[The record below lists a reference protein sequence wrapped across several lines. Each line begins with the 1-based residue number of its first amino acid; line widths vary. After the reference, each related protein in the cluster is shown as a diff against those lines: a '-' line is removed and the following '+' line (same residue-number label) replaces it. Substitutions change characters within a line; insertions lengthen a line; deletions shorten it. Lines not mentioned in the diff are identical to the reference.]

1 MFQPILDDIKRTF
14 QSGSMV
20 SKLIIVNV
28 AIFLF
33 VLIVG
38 IFLKG
43 ASPETYKWLFNNLAI
58 SSEGI
63 TVLLKP
69 WTLITHMFFHEG
81 LWHLAWNMLLLYW
94 FGQIVGDFVGD
105 SRILP
110 LYIMGGLAGIG
121 LYYLTAKL
129 GWIGSS
135 TALGAS
141 GAVMAI
147 ISASAFISPNYEM
160 RLFIIGNVTLKYI
173 VLFLI
178 IWDLV
183 GISAMDNTGG
193 HLAHIGGML
202 FGGLFVYL
210 LRQGIDLA
218 DGFNS
223 FFAAFGSV
231 FSRTEDKKVK
241 RSPLSVSHKA
251 KVTKPASNRR
261 MKGNKVSDEALPYQE
276 QLDRIL
282 DKIKESGYDNLTGE
296 EKEFLF
302 QASKR

>member
-14 QSGSMV
+14 QSGHMV

-28 AIFLF
+28 AVFLF

-43 ASPETYKWLFNNLAI
+43 ANPGTYQWLFNNLAI

-105 SRILP
+105 NRILP
-110 LYIMGGLAGIG
+110 LYIMGGLAGIS

-147 ISASAFISPNYEM
+147 ISASASISPNYEM

-178 IWDLV
+178 ILDLV

-223 FFAAFGSV
+223 FFTAFGSL
-231 FSRTEDKKVK
+231 FSRNEDKKVK
-241 RSPLSVSHKA
+241 RSPLTVSHKA
-251 KVTKPASNRR
+251 KVTKPASTRR
-261 MKGNKVSDEALPYQE
+261 MKGNKVSDETLPYQE

-282 DKIKESGYDNLTGE
+282 DKIKESGYDNLSGE

>member
-14 QSGSMV
+14 QSGHMV
-20 SKLIIVNV
+20 SKLIIINV

-33 VLIVG
+33 FLIVG

-43 ASPETYKWLFNNLAI
+43 TSPETYQWLFNNLAI

-94 FGQIVGDFVGD
+94 FGQIVGDFIGD
-105 SRILP
+105 NRILP
-110 LYIMGGLAGIG
+110 LYIMGGLAGIS

-129 GWIGSS
+129 GWIGAS

-210 LRQGIDLA
+210 LRQGTDLA

-223 FFAAFGSV
+223 FFMSV
-231 FSRTEDKKVK
+231 GNLFKRDEEKVK

-251 KVTKPASNRR
+251 KVIKQASSRR
-261 MKGNKVSDEALPYQE
+261 TKGNKVSDEGLPYQE

>member
-14 QSGSMV
+14 QSGHMV
-20 SKLIIVNV
+20 SKLIIINV
-28 AIFLF
+28 AVFLF
-33 VLIVG
+33 VLIIG

-43 ASPETYKWLFNNLAI
+43 TSPETYQWLFNNLAI

-69 WTLITHMFFHEG
+69 WTVITHMFFHEG
-81 LWHLAWNMLLLYW
+81 LWHLVWNMLLLYW
-94 FGQIVGDFVGD
+94 FGQIVGDFIGD
-105 SRILP
+105 NRILP
-110 LYIMGGLAGIG
+110 LYIMGGIAGIS
-121 LYYLTAKL
+121 LYFLTAKL
-129 GWIGSS
+129 GWLGSS

-147 ISASAFISPNYEM
+147 ISAAAFISPNYEM
-160 RLFIIGNVTLKYI
+160 RLLIIGNVTLKYI
-173 VLFLI
+173 VAFLI
-178 IWDLV
+178 VWDLV

-193 HLAHIGGML
+193 HIAHIGGMV

-210 LRQGIDLA
+210 LRQGTDLA
-218 DGFNS
+218 DGFNG
-223 FFAAFGSV
+223 FFGMISDL
-231 FSRTEDKKVK
+231 FSRDQGVQER

-251 KVTKPASNRR
+251 KVTKQANSKR
-261 MKGNKVSDEALPYQE
+261 MKGNSVSDEVLPYQE